1 MPKKRLTDK
10 QKEMLE
16 LLPDG
21 LPPMSNATELVL
33 ANIILWYGTDY
44 GCEHDYIFRT
54 NEDMAQ
60 DTGVS
65 KQTVITSVRNLEQLG
80 LIERNRGQRGQASEY
95 YLSDEIKQ
103 KINLTSTEKKSM
115 PKEMVVERNTSTSQ
129 INETM
134 GQITKGQMTELIGQ
148 ITDAV
153 CERMSE
159 IITLKFNEL
168 HDALINSATQGK
180 KAYLT
185 TESET
190 EVDIEILNNIRQ
202 DIERKPERTSTSD
215 DNAYVTKV
223 FNWLDDELDY
233 LFKVKDINAYNGMT
247 NKIAKYVDDI
257 DKSKFSEKQWE
268 CVLKKLDRWGGI
280 VKAKEKYFNR
290 QRNNKSDSDK
300 ADISKGESTVD
311 ECDTISVNPID
322 SLLDDVTQQGRFFS
336 EEVVAEWVA
345 KEVKKYT
352 SYESWEKRTK
362 DKLNRRFGEDWLVGN
377 GAYAYPLFLDAQKYA
392 QKYYQESHETV
403 QQVDDDELAPWEVP
417 FEQKW

>member
-1 MPKKRLTDK
+1 MPKKKLTDE
-10 QKEMLE
+10 QKELLE

-21 LPPMSNATELVL
+21 LPPMSDATELVL
-33 ANIILWYGTDY
+33 ANIILWYGTNY
-44 GCEHDYIFRT
+44 ACKHNCVFRT

-60 DTGVS
+60 DTGLS
-65 KQTVITSVRNLEQLG
+65 KQTVITSVRKLELLG
-80 LIERNRGQRGQASEY
+80 LIESKRGQHGQASVY

-103 KINLTSTEKKSM
+103 KINLTSTEKKSK
-115 PKEMVVERNTSTSQ
+115 PKAIVMKESTPK
-129 INETM
+129 
-134 GQITKGQMTELIGQ
+134 GQITKGQITELIGQ
-148 ITDAV
+148 ITDTV

-168 HDALINSATQGK
+168 HDVLINSATQGK
-180 KAYLT
+180 NAYLT

-190 EVDIEILNNIRQ
+190 DVDIEILNNIRQ

-247 NKIAKYVDDI
+247 NKIAQYVNDI
-257 DKSKFSEKQWE
+257 DQSKFSEKQWE
-268 CVLKKLDRWGGI
+268 CVVKKLDRWVGI
-280 VKAKEKYFNR
+280 EKAKEKYFNR
-290 QRNNKSDSDK
+290 QRNNKSDNDK

-336 EEVVAEWVA
+336 EEEVDEWVA

-377 GAYAYPLFLDAQKYA
+377 GAYAMPLFMDAQKYA

-417 FEQKW
+417 FTFQGY